1 MDIRIIKTVHIRGVP
16 RHEGDVVDVTSAE
29 ARQYISSGHAEEL
42 NYEKERYILLKTN
55 LQITT
60 AFPEYLRKLLP
71 KETKPVVAKKYEPKH
86 E

>member
-42 NYEKERYILLKTN
+42 NYEKKEVKNKAVKKT
-55 LQITT
+55 
-60 AFPEYLRKLLP
+60 
-71 KETKPVVAKKYEPKH
+71 KKK
-86 E
+86 

>member
-1 MDIRIIKTVHIRGVP
+1 LNESLNFLKQNDIIEEIK
-16 RHEGDVVDVTSAE
+16 
-29 ARQYISSGHAEEL
+29 Y
-42 NYEKERYILLKTN
+42 NNERYIVLKTN
-55 LQITT
+55 IQITT

>member
-42 NYEKERYILLKTN
+42 NYEKKEIKNKAVKKTKN
-55 LQITT
+55 
-60 AFPEYLRKLLP
+60 KS
-71 KETKPVVAKKYEPKH
+71 K
-86 E
+86 

>member
-42 NYEKERYILLKTN
+42 NYEKKEIKNKAVKKT
-55 LQITT
+55 
-60 AFPEYLRKLLP
+60 
-71 KETKPVVAKKYEPKH
+71 KKK
-86 E
+86 

>member
-42 NYEKERYILLKTN
+42 NYEKKEIQNKAVKKT
-55 LQITT
+55 
-60 AFPEYLRKLLP
+60 
-71 KETKPVVAKKYEPKH
+71 KKK
-86 E
+86 